1 MWANRNAF
9 YFMTQRKS
17 HSYNHNS
24 FRGKTQEMLKLFGGN
39 SYLGVKK
46 NQGMSKAPSK
56 DACILIG
63 LACTPYICF

>member
-1 MWANRNAF
+1 
-9 YFMTQRKS
+9 MTQRKS

-24 FRGKTQEMLKLFGGN
+24 FRVKTQEMLELFGGN

-46 NQGMSKAPSK
+46 NQGMSNAPSK

-63 LACTPYICF
+63 LACTPYIYF